1 MLYKELEQLENKTM
15 VYMTG
20 KFKNPRL
27 GGTQNTSSK
36 VDLATV
42 DPVAQGSEKTE
53 VDHLQGLT
61 TNLATRQGW

>member
-1 MLYKELEQLENKTM
+1 MEELEQLETRQWP
-15 VYMTG
+15 TCQESSRTLG
-20 KFKNPRL
+20 L

-36 VDLATV
+36 VDLTSV
-42 DPVAQGSEKTE
+42 DPVALGLDKTE